1 MSSWVA
7 GLEELSLTPLGYEVL
22 RFGVPVLY
30 PGLELRTMCSLGSPA
45 GAGSEGGPWKDIDAE
60 S

>member
-1 MSSWVA
+1 MA
-7 GLEELSLTPLGYEVL
+7 GLGELSLTSLGFEVL
-22 RFGVPVLY
+22 RFGVSVLH
-30 PGLELRTMCSLGSPA
+30 PGLELRTMYSLGSPA